1 MPGKNMIP
9 KLKPLQGMSDN
20 DQIPNITLETDMH
33 QEFIMSTELV
43 MQQMNAKHY
52 NFTNLKLK
60 LDKASAMH
68 I

>member
-1 MPGKNMIP
+1 
-9 KLKPLQGMSDN
+9 MSDN